1 MKCEFVMK
9 HVDQASIDQ
18 LCDLAG
24 ISRSGYYEWRS
35 RQESARS
42 KSNRVLVVAIHAAY
56 VENRRVYGA
65 IRLQDEL
72 KDQGYRC
79 SKNRVARLMR
89 LEGLKSV
96 HRQKYRPS
104 TTDSKHELP
113 IANNI
118 IERDFAASSPN
129 RKWGCDITYVATSEG
144 WLYLAVVLDFYSRR
158 IVGWATDSCL
168 HAKLCCDAL
177 KMAMLRRQSPEELIH
192 HSDRGVQY
200 ACQEYRQLLQR
211 HNVTQ
216 SMSRRGNCWDNAMV
230 ESLMHTLKV
239 ECVHQNKFATKQ
251 QARKEIG
258 DYIERFYN
266 MKRKHSALD
275 YQSPNDYEQYYQ
287 LAS

>member
-1 MKCEFVMK
+1 
-9 HVDQASIDQ
+9 
-18 LCDLAG
+18 
-24 ISRSGYYEWRS
+24 
-35 RQESARS
+35 
-42 KSNRVLVVAIHAAY
+42 
-56 VENRRVYGA
+56 
-65 IRLQDEL
+65 
-72 KDQGYRC
+72 
-79 SKNRVARLMR
+79 
-89 LEGLKSV
+89 
-96 HRQKYRPS
+96 
-104 TTDSKHELP
+104 
-113 IANNI
+113 
-118 IERDFAASSPN
+118 
-129 RKWGCDITYVATSEG
+129 
-144 WLYLAVVLDFYSRR
+144 
-158 IVGWATDSCL
+158 
-168 HAKLCCDAL
+168 
-177 KMAMLRRQSPEELIH
+177 MAMLRRQSPEELIH